1 MQKHKK
7 RVQVRLDE
15 VVWVDLKIRA
25 RQQRTSISRLIQDA
39 IVEKLARSPEDRRQA
54 LQEFV
59 GIWKD
64 RKNFPD
70 STAYVRRLRKGKR
83 GHRIVN

>member
-1 MQKHKK
+1 
-7 RVQVRLDE
+7 VQVRLDE
-15 VVWVDLKIRA
+15 VVWVDLKTRA
-25 RQQRTSISRLIQDA
+25 RRQRTSISRLIRDA